1 MTLNIDLEDSY
12 RIGFIGIDDYK
23 AGTCLAG
30 LAHNLT
36 RSGENVSILSGSK
49 TIHSQSQRIN
59 GFLDTMKQ
67 YPEILLSNV
76 IYTEDKLEISN
87 KLLKEMLSKKYYK
100 TIVMVDSWLANA
112 GEVIAQTGYDDIN
125 ILGFDLMP
133 QNKEALKQG
142 KVTYIIDQ
150 SAYMQSYECVHK
162 VCEHLIYG
170 TELPKGKNYLPIH
183 IYNKY
188 NLDLIAII
196 IGIPAGILAGVK
208 KINGKIGQLNFF
220 TTLGVAVP
228 SFVVAAL
235 LIYVLSTKLH
245 LLPAAMWNGWRY
257 EIMPALALSGMP
269 MSFIARLTRS
279 SMLDILSQD
288 YIKTARAKGL
298 SWSKVLIKHALP
310 NSLIPVVTYLGPMT
324 ASILTGS
331 FVIETIF
338 AIPGLGQYFVT
349 SIYNRDYTVILGVT
363 IFYSVIVIVLNMV
376 VDLLYP
382 LLDPRI
388 KIGEEKGE

>member
-1 MTLNIDLEDSY
+1 MGYIIKRIFNAFIVLWIVITITFFLMHAIPGGPFTAEKSLPPYVLHSIEERYKLNDPLY
-12 RIGFIGIDDYK
+12 
-23 AGTCLAG
+23 
-30 LAHNLT
+30 
-36 RSGENVSILSGSK
+36 
-49 TIHSQSQRIN
+49 
-59 GFLDTMKQ
+59 KQ
-67 YPEILLSNV
+67 YGDYLCNLVQGDLGPSFKYPGRSVNDIIKDGFPVSF
-76 IYTEDKLEISN
+76 KLGI
-87 KLLKEMLSKKYYK
+87 
-100 TIVMVDSWLANA
+100 
-112 GEVIAQTGYDDIN
+112 
-125 ILGFDLMP
+125 
-133 QNKEALKQG
+133 EA
-142 KVTYIIDQ
+142 I
-150 SAYMQSYECVHK
+150 
-162 VCEHLIYG
+162 
-170 TELPKGKNYLPIH
+170 
-183 IYNKY
+183 
-188 NLDLIAII
+188 LIAII

-208 KINGKIGQLNFF
+208 KDKWQDRAVNFF

-310 NSLIPVVTYLGPMT
+310 NSLIPVVTYLGTMT

>member
-1 MTLNIDLEDSY
+1 MGYIVKRIFNAFIVLWIVITITFFLMHAIPGGPFTAEKSLPPYVLHSIEERYKLNDPLY
-12 RIGFIGIDDYK
+12 
-23 AGTCLAG
+23 
-30 LAHNLT
+30 
-36 RSGENVSILSGSK
+36 
-49 TIHSQSQRIN
+49 
-59 GFLDTMKQ
+59 KQ
-67 YPEILLSNV
+67 YGDYLCNLVQGDLGPSFKYPGRSVNDIIKDGFPVSF
-76 IYTEDKLEISN
+76 KLGI
-87 KLLKEMLSKKYYK
+87 
-100 TIVMVDSWLANA
+100 
-112 GEVIAQTGYDDIN
+112 
-125 ILGFDLMP
+125 
-133 QNKEALKQG
+133 EA
-142 KVTYIIDQ
+142 I
-150 SAYMQSYECVHK
+150 
-162 VCEHLIYG
+162 
-170 TELPKGKNYLPIH
+170 
-183 IYNKY
+183 
-188 NLDLIAII
+188 LIAII

-208 KINGKIGQLNFF
+208 KDKWQDRAVNFF

-298 SWSKVLIKHALP
+298 SWSKVLVKHALP

>member
-1 MTLNIDLEDSY
+1 MGYIIKRIFNAFIVLWIVISITFFLMHAIPGGPFTAEKSLPPYVLHSIEERYKLNDPLY
-12 RIGFIGIDDYK
+12 
-23 AGTCLAG
+23 
-30 LAHNLT
+30 
-36 RSGENVSILSGSK
+36 
-49 TIHSQSQRIN
+49 
-59 GFLDTMKQ
+59 KQ
-67 YPEILLSNV
+67 YGDYLCNLVQGDLGPSFKYPGRSVNDIIKDSFPV
-76 IYTEDKLEISN
+76 SFKLGI
-87 KLLKEMLSKKYYK
+87 
-100 TIVMVDSWLANA
+100 
-112 GEVIAQTGYDDIN
+112 
-125 ILGFDLMP
+125 
-133 QNKEALKQG
+133 EA
-142 KVTYIIDQ
+142 I
-150 SAYMQSYECVHK
+150 
-162 VCEHLIYG
+162 
-170 TELPKGKNYLPIH
+170 
-183 IYNKY
+183 
-188 NLDLIAII
+188 LIAII

-208 KINGKIGQLNFF
+208 KDKWQDRAVNFF

-363 IFYSVIVIVLNMV
+363 IFYSMIVIVLNMV

>member
-1 MTLNIDLEDSY
+1 MGYIIKRIFNAFIVLWIVITITFFLMHAIPGGPFTAEKSLPPYVLHSIEERYKLNDPLY
-12 RIGFIGIDDYK
+12 
-23 AGTCLAG
+23 
-30 LAHNLT
+30 
-36 RSGENVSILSGSK
+36 
-49 TIHSQSQRIN
+49 
-59 GFLDTMKQ
+59 KQ
-67 YPEILLSNV
+67 YGDYLCNLVQGDLGPSFKYPGRSVNDIIKDGFPVSF
-76 IYTEDKLEISN
+76 KLGI
-87 KLLKEMLSKKYYK
+87 
-100 TIVMVDSWLANA
+100 
-112 GEVIAQTGYDDIN
+112 
-125 ILGFDLMP
+125 
-133 QNKEALKQG
+133 EA
-142 KVTYIIDQ
+142 I
-150 SAYMQSYECVHK
+150 
-162 VCEHLIYG
+162 
-170 TELPKGKNYLPIH
+170 
-183 IYNKY
+183 
-188 NLDLIAII
+188 LIAII

-208 KINGKIGQLNFF
+208 KDKWQDRAVNFF

-363 IFYSVIVIVLNMV
+363 IFIC
-376 VDLLYP
+376 P
-382 LLDPRI
+382 KKI
-388 KIGEEKGE
+388 KRLSPSIQWRYASTCDDCNGTCL

>member
-1 MTLNIDLEDSY
+1 M
-12 RIGFIGIDDYK
+12 G
-23 AGTCLAG
+23 
-30 LAHNLT
+30 
-36 RSGENVSILSGSK
+36 
-49 TIHSQSQRIN
+49 
-59 GFLDTMKQ
+59 
-67 YPEILLSNV
+67 
-76 IYTEDKLEISN
+76 
-87 KLLKEMLSKKYYK
+87 
-100 TIVMVDSWLANA
+100 
-112 GEVIAQTGYDDIN
+112 
-125 ILGFDLMP
+125 
-133 QNKEALKQG
+133 
-142 KVTYIIDQ
+142 YIIKRIFNAFIVLWIVITITFFLMHAIPGGPFTAEKSLPPYVLHSIEERYKLNDPLYTQ
-150 SAYMQSYECVHK
+150 
-162 VCEHLIYG
+162 YG
-170 TELPKGKNYLPIH
+170 DYLCNLVQGDLGPSF
-183 IYNKY
+183 KY
-188 NLDLIAII
+188 PGRSVNDIIKDGFPVSFKLGIEAILIAII

-208 KINGKIGQLNFF
+208 KDKWQDRAVNFF

>member
-1 MTLNIDLEDSY
+1 MGYIIKRIFNAFIVLWIVITITFFLMHAIPGGPFTAEKSLPPYVLHSIEERYKLNDPLY
-12 RIGFIGIDDYK
+12 
-23 AGTCLAG
+23 
-30 LAHNLT
+30 
-36 RSGENVSILSGSK
+36 
-49 TIHSQSQRIN
+49 
-59 GFLDTMKQ
+59 KQ
-67 YPEILLSNV
+67 YGDYLCNLVQGDLGPSFKYPGRSVNDIIKDGFPVSF
-76 IYTEDKLEISN
+76 KLGI
-87 KLLKEMLSKKYYK
+87 
-100 TIVMVDSWLANA
+100 
-112 GEVIAQTGYDDIN
+112 EVI
-125 ILGFDLMP
+125 
-133 QNKEALKQG
+133 
-142 KVTYIIDQ
+142 
-150 SAYMQSYECVHK
+150 
-162 VCEHLIYG
+162 
-170 TELPKGKNYLPIH
+170 
-183 IYNKY
+183 
-188 NLDLIAII
+188 LIAII

-208 KINGKIGQLNFF
+208 KDKWQDRAVNFF

-363 IFYSVIVIVLNMV
+363 ITITL
-376 VDLLYP
+376 
-382 LLDPRI
+382 
-388 KIGEEKGE
+388 

>member
-1 MTLNIDLEDSY
+1 MGYIIKRIFNAFIVLWIVITITFFLMHAIPGGPFTAEKSLPPYVLHSIEERYKLNDPLY
-12 RIGFIGIDDYK
+12 
-23 AGTCLAG
+23 
-30 LAHNLT
+30 
-36 RSGENVSILSGSK
+36 
-49 TIHSQSQRIN
+49 
-59 GFLDTMKQ
+59 KQ
-67 YPEILLSNV
+67 YGDYLCNLVQGDLGPSFKYPGRSVNDIIKDGFPVSF
-76 IYTEDKLEISN
+76 KLGI
-87 KLLKEMLSKKYYK
+87 
-100 TIVMVDSWLANA
+100 
-112 GEVIAQTGYDDIN
+112 
-125 ILGFDLMP
+125 
-133 QNKEALKQG
+133 EA
-142 KVTYIIDQ
+142 I
-150 SAYMQSYECVHK
+150 
-162 VCEHLIYG
+162 
-170 TELPKGKNYLPIH
+170 
-183 IYNKY
+183 
-188 NLDLIAII
+188 LIAII

-208 KINGKIGQLNFF
+208 KDKWQDRAVNFF

-363 IFYSVIVIVLNMV
+363 IFYSVIVIGLNMV

>member
-1 MTLNIDLEDSY
+1 MGYIIKRIFNAFIVLWIVITITFFLMPAIPGGPFTAEKSLPPYVLHSIEERYKLNDPLY
-12 RIGFIGIDDYK
+12 
-23 AGTCLAG
+23 
-30 LAHNLT
+30 
-36 RSGENVSILSGSK
+36 
-49 TIHSQSQRIN
+49 
-59 GFLDTMKQ
+59 KQ
-67 YPEILLSNV
+67 YGDYLCNLVQGDLGPSFKYPGRSVNDIIKDGFPVSF
-76 IYTEDKLEISN
+76 KLGI
-87 KLLKEMLSKKYYK
+87 
-100 TIVMVDSWLANA
+100 
-112 GEVIAQTGYDDIN
+112 
-125 ILGFDLMP
+125 
-133 QNKEALKQG
+133 EA
-142 KVTYIIDQ
+142 I
-150 SAYMQSYECVHK
+150 
-162 VCEHLIYG
+162 
-170 TELPKGKNYLPIH
+170 
-183 IYNKY
+183 
-188 NLDLIAII
+188 LIAII

-208 KINGKIGQLNFF
+208 KDKWQDRAVNFF